1 MKDVAEFIRFLTPTL
16 TDKDRYSY
24 ISNFHLY
31 LQLFTVF
38 VFFYIKHPGVKLG
51 ILCFIAFAVYIEI
64 LYRDCPISILER
76 EFHNE
81 TWDDILDLIFKF
93 FNWKITRSEK
103 VVGFTCFNI
112 GIFIAF
118 LAVTF
123 TECFST

>member
-1 MKDVAEFIRFLTPTL
+1 MKDIAEFIRFLTPTL

-38 VFFYIKHPGVKLG
+38 VFFYVKNPIVNVF
-51 ILCFIAFAVYIEI
+51 ILCFIAFAIYIEI
-64 LYRDCPISILER
+64 SYKDCPISILER

-93 FNWKITRSEK
+93 FDWKIARNEK
-103 VVGFTCFNI
+103 VVGFICFNI

-118 LAVTF
+118 
-123 TECFST
+123 FSYTIFRIFS